1 MIIDLHIHTNLGSIC
16 SQLGPQEL
24 LDRAREMGIDAIC
37 VTEHHS
43 HRGANKMV
51 EFAEG
56 TGYPVFRGVEIYTE
70 LGDMLVY
77 GLKRET
83 RYHLT
88 TFAELV
94 EMAEEDGAVIV
105 PAHPCRS
112 KGRKHMHTH
121 AFPEH
126 IVEHIVAIETL
137 NGGNTPRCNQA
148 AQAVAEEFGLRGVG
162 GSDAH
167 AIWQVGKCVTVFER
181 DIASEEELVEELRE
195 GRFAAAYFE
204 DLRRAGEASA

>member
-16 SQLGPQEL
+16 SQLGPDEL
-24 LDRAREMGIDAIC
+24 LERAQLLGIDAVC

-51 EFAEG
+51 EFAAG
-56 TGYPVFRGVEIYTE
+56 SGYPVFRGVEIYTE

-88 TFAELV
+88 TFEELV
-94 EMAEEDGAVIV
+94 EMAEEDGAVII
-105 PAHPCRS
+105 PAHPCRGW
-112 KGRKHMHTH
+112 GRKRRNPNV
-121 AFPEH
+121 FPEE
-126 IVEHIVAIETL
+126 VLGHIVAIETH
-137 NGGNTPRCNQA
+137 NGVNNIRCNEA
-148 AQAVAEEFGLRGVG
+148 AAAVAEKYGLPGTG

-167 AIWQVGKCVTVFER
+167 AIWQVGKCVTVFEK
-181 DIASEEELVEELRE
+181 DIGSEEELIAELRE
-195 GRFAAAYFE
+195 GRFFPAYLE
-204 DLRRAGEASA
+204 DLMKSAGESA

>member
-1 MIIDLHIHTNLGSIC
+1 MIVDLHIHTNLGSIC
-16 SQLGPQEL
+16 SQLGPDEL
-24 LDRAREMGIDAIC
+24 LERAQQLGIDAVC

-51 EFAEG
+51 EYAAG
-56 TGYPVFRGVEIYTE
+56 SGYPVFRGVEIYTE

-88 TFAELV
+88 TFEELV
-94 EMAEEDGAVIV
+94 EMAEEDGAVII
-105 PAHPCRS
+105 PAHPCRGW
-112 KGRKHMHTH
+112 GRQHRHPH
-121 AFPEH
+121 IFPQE
-126 IVEHIVAIETL
+126 VLGHIVAIETH
-137 NGGNTPRCNQA
+137 NGANTIRSNEA
-148 AQAVAEEFGLRGVG
+148 AAAIAEEFGLLGTG

-181 DIASEEELVEELRE
+181 EIAGEEELVQELRE
-195 GRFAAAYFE
+195 GRFFPAYLE
-204 DLRRAGEASA
+204 DLMKNAG

>member
-24 LDRAREMGIDAIC
+24 LDRAMEMGLDAIC

-51 EFAEG
+51 EFAAAS
-56 TGYPVFRGVEIYTE
+56 GYPVFRGVEIYTE
-70 LGDMLVY
+70 MGDMLVY

-88 TFAELV
+88 TFDELV
-94 EMAEEDGAVIV
+94 DMAEEDGAVIV
-105 PAHPCRS
+105 PAHPCRGW
-112 KGRKHMHTH
+112 GRKHMHAHT
-121 AFPEH
+121 FPRE
-126 IVEHIVAIETL
+126 IADRVVAIETL
-137 NGGNTPRCNQA
+137 NGANTPRCNEA
-148 AQAVAEEFGLRGVG
+148 ALAAAAECGLRGTG

-181 DIASEEELVEELRE
+181 DIASEEELVEELRQ

-204 DLRRAGEASA
+204 DLRRSGEESA

>member
-1 MIIDLHIHTNLGSIC
+1 VIVDLHIHTNLGSIC
-16 SQLGPQEL
+16 SQLGPEEL
-24 LDRAREMGIDAIC
+24 LARAQEMGIEAIC
-37 VTEHHS
+37 ITEHHS

-51 EFAEG
+51 EFAAG
-56 TGYPVFRGVEIYTE
+56 SGYPVFRGVEIYTE

-88 TFAELV
+88 TFQELV
-94 EMAEEDGAVIV
+94 EMAEADGAVII
-105 PAHPCRS
+105 PAHPCRGW
-112 KGRKHMHTH
+112 GRKHKH
-121 AFPEH
+121 AHVFPQE

-137 NGGNTPRCNQA
+137 NGANTVRSNEA
-148 AQAVAEEFGLRGVG
+148 ASVIAEELGIPGTG

-181 DIASEEELVEELRE
+181 DIHNEEELIAELRK
-195 GRFAAAYFE
+195 GDYHAAYLE
-204 DLRRAGEASA
+204 DLLKVEA

>member
-1 MIIDLHIHTNLGSIC
+1 MIVDLHIHTNLGSIC
-16 SQLGPQEL
+16 SQLGPDEL
-24 LDRAREMGIDAIC
+24 LERAQQLGIDAVC

-51 EFAEG
+51 EYAAG
-56 TGYPVFRGVEIYTE
+56 SGYPVFRGVEIYTE

-88 TFAELV
+88 TFEELV
-94 EMAEEDGAVIV
+94 EMVEEDDALII
-105 PAHPCRS
+105 PAHPCRGW
-112 KGRKHMHTH
+112 GRQHRHPH
-121 AFPEH
+121 IFPQE
-126 IVEHIVAIETL
+126 ILGHIVAIETH
-137 NGGNTPRCNQA
+137 NGANTIRSNEA
-148 AQAVAEEFGLRGVG
+148 AAAIAEEFGLLGTG

-181 DIASEEELVEELRE
+181 EITSEEELIQELRE
-195 GRFAAAYFE
+195 GRFFPAYLE
-204 DLRRAGEASA
+204 DLMKNAG